1 TTSTRLRKPEP
12 QQPSTAR
19 PPAGRVHTIDEVCT
33 MTAKVVVTGIG
44 AVTPL
49 GANADA
55 TWQAILAGTSG
66 VHTMD
71 NDWSE
76 KYGLAVDFAAEVDPQ
91 VVPDNLKRV
100 QAKRLDPSSQFAL
113 ISAREAIADA
123 GLDDT
128 DPERTAVS
136 WATGSGGVGTLRDA
150 WGALQEEGRRRLLPP
165 PVPTRLPAGAAPA
178 IGMEVRARAG
188 VRPLVSAGASS
199 AESLGDAYDV
209 LASGKADVIIAGG
222 S

>member
-1 TTSTRLRKPEP
+1 
-12 QQPSTAR
+12 
-19 PPAGRVHTIDEVCT
+19 
-33 MTAKVVVTGIG
+33 KVVVTGIG

-91 VVPDNLKRV
+91 VVPDNLKRL

-113 ISAREAIADA
+113 ISARAAMADA
-123 GLDDT
+123 GLDHT
-128 DPERTAVS
+128 DPERTAAS
-136 WATGSGGVGTLRDA
+136 CATAIGGVSTLLVA
-150 WGALQEEGRRRLLPP
+150 WVPLRPEAPRRLPP
-165 PVPTRLPAGAAPA
+165 LTVPMLMPH
-178 IGMEVRARAG
+178 
-188 VRPLVSAGASS
+188 RPPGPR
-199 AESLGDAYDV
+199 G
-209 LASGKADVIIAGG
+209 IA
-222 S
+222 